1 MIYIA
6 PWKIVVAV
14 VVVLASI
21 VFSMPN
27 VFSRA
32 TLDTWP
38 SWVPSKQANLGLD
51 LQGGAHLLLEVDVA
65 AVTRER
71 LEALLDEVRNVMRE
85 TRIGYT
91 NLGVDGDSV
100 RFRLREA
107 ADVAKT
113 REALRPLSRPLTN
126 AVLGTSARDV
136 NVELTDD
143 GQARLTLSPEA
154 IEARRS
160 AAVDQSLEI
169 VRRRVDETGTKEPTI
184 QRQGTN
190 RILVQ
195 LPGEQDPEH
204 IKRLLGQTAKLT
216 FRLVDTSAVPGA
228 PVAPGSELLPTDA
241 RAAGGTG
248 AGPQQIAVRRQ
259 IMVSGEN
266 LVDAQPGFDQQ
277 SGQPVVNFRFDS
289 AGGRRFGQVTTENV
303 GKPFAIVLDGK
314 VISAPVI
321 RQAIIGGSG
330 QISGGFSVQEAND
343 LSVLL
348 RAGAL
353 PAPLNILEERTIG
366 PDLGADSIRA
376 GMLSLTIAAVLVV
389 IFMIASYG
397 LFGVFANL
405 ALVFNVLLILA
416 ATSAMG
422 ATLTLPGIAGIVL
435 TMGMAVDANV
445 LIFERMREEVRAGK
459 SPLAA
464 IDAGY
469 SRALS
474 AILDAN
480 LTTLIA
486 TILLYQFG
494 SGPVRGFAVTLTIGL
509 IASMYTAVTLSRII
523 ILFWFRQTRPSTLPI

>member
-1 MIYIA
+1 MLHIA
-6 PWKIVVAV
+6 PWKIVFAAI
-14 VVVLASI
+14 VVLVSI
-21 VFSMPN
+21 LWSLPN
-27 VFSRA
+27 VIPRS

-38 SWVPSKQANLGLD
+38 SWVPTKQANLGLD

-65 AVTRER
+65 AVTKER
-71 LEALLDEVRNVMRE
+71 LEGLLDEVRNVMRE

-91 NLGVDGDSV
+91 NLGIEGDSV
-100 RFRLREA
+100 RFRVREI

-113 REALRPLSRPLTN
+113 RETLRPLSRPLTN
-126 AVLGTSARDV
+126 AVLGTSSRDV
-136 NVELTDD
+136 NIELTDD

-195 LPGEQDPEH
+195 LPGEQDPEQ

-216 FRLVDTSAVPGA
+216 FRLVDTTAVPGA
-228 PVAPGSELLPTDA
+228 PVAPGSEMLPTDA
-241 RAAGGTG
+241 RATGGTG

-277 SGQPVVNFRFDS
+277 TGQPVVNFRFDS

-330 QISGGFSVQEAND
+330 QISGGFGVQEAND
-343 LSVLL
+343 LAVLL

-353 PAPLNILEERTIG
+353 PAPLNVLEERTIG

-376 GMLSLTIAAVLVV
+376 GLLSMAIAAVLVV
-389 IFMIASYG
+389 AFMIASYG

-405 ALVFNVLLILA
+405 ALVINMLIVVA
-416 ATSAMG
+416 ATSALG
-422 ATLTLPGIAGIVL
+422 ATLTLPGIAGMVL
-435 TMGMAVDANV
+435 TLGMSVDANV
-445 LIFERMREEVRAGK
+445 LIFERIREEARSGK
-459 SPLAA
+459 TSLAA
-464 IDAGY
+464 LDAGY
-469 SRALS
+469 TRALS
-474 AILDAN
+474 AIIDGHV
-480 LTTLIA
+480 TTLISS
-486 TILLYQFG
+486 ILLFQFG
-494 SGPVRGFAVTLTIGL
+494 TGPVRGFAVTLTIGVL
-509 IASMYTAVTLSRII
+509 SSLYTAIVLTRMITLAWYRRSR
-523 ILFWFRQTRPSTLPI
+523 PKVLPI

>member
-1 MIYIA
+1 MTHIA
-6 PWKIVVAV
+6 PWKIVIAAI
-14 VVVLASI
+14 VVLASI
-21 VFSMPN
+21 LLSLPN
-27 VFSRA
+27 AIPRS
-32 TLDTWP
+32 TLDTWS
-38 SWVPSKQANLGLD
+38 SWLPAKQANLGLD
-51 LQGGAHLLLEVDVA
+51 LQGGAHLLLEVDVG

-71 LEALLDEVRNVMRE
+71 LEGLLDEVRNTMRE
-85 TRIGYT
+85 ARIGYT
-91 NLGVDGDSV
+91 NLGIEGESV
-100 RFRLREA
+100 RFRVREA

-113 REALRPLSRPLTN
+113 REALRPLSRPITN
-126 AVLGTSARDV
+126 AVLGTSVRDV
-136 NVELTDD
+136 TVEVAED
-143 GQARLTLSPEA
+143 GQARLTLTPEA

-169 VRRRVDETGTKEPTI
+169 VRRRVDETGTKEPII
-184 QRQGTN
+184 QRQGQN

-195 LPGEQDPEH
+195 LPGAQDPEQ

-216 FRLVDTSAVPGA
+216 FRLVDTTAVPGA
-228 PVAPGSELLPTDA
+228 PVPPGSEWLPTDA

-248 AGPQQIAVRRQ
+248 SGPQQIAVRRQ
-259 IMVSGEN
+259 VMVSGEN

-277 SGQPVVNFRFDS
+277 TGQPVVNFRFDS

-330 QISGGFSVQEAND
+330 QISGGFSVPEAND
-343 LSVLL
+343 LAVLL

-353 PAPLNILEERTIG
+353 PAPLNVLEERTIG

-376 GMLSLTIAAVLVV
+376 GILSLAVAAVLVV
-389 IFMIASYG
+389 IFMVACYG
-397 LFGVFANL
+397 LFGLFANL
-405 ALVFNVLLILA
+405 ALFFNVLLILA

-445 LIFERMREEVRAGK
+445 LIFERMREEIRSGK
-459 SPLAA
+459 SPLAS

-474 AILDAN
+474 AIVDAN

-486 TILLYQFG
+486 TILLYVFG

-509 IASMYTAVTLSRII
+509 IASMYTAITMSRMIV
-523 ILFWFRQTRPSTLPI
+523 LFWYRQTRPTALPI